1 MTACDPERTP
11 RFIVLKA
18 KHGME
23 DWRGIGENRHILWI
37 VDSPQNVEKFRIVN
51 PGLSVSIVDAAA
63 KDFSGRAVFAMV
75 PTLARPCNLGMLP
88 AVDVVVIDE
97 AHHAAAKTYRRI
109 IDRVRATRRR
119 R

>member
-1 MTACDPERTP
+1 M
-11 RFIVLKA
+11 
-18 KHGME
+18 
-23 DWRGIGENRHILWI
+23 
-37 VDSPQNVEKFRIVN
+37 N